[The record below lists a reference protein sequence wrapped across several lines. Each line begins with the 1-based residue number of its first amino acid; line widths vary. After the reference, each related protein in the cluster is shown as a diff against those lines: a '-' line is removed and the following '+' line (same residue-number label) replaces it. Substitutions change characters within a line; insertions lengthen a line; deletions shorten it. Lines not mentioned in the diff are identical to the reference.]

1 MDSNAKIIWD
11 YLTSHGWSQEAV
23 AGILGNMEVETG
35 IEPNLH
41 EYGGGTGYGLVQ
53 WTPGTRL
60 INWAHQNGLDPSNIY
75 TQLKR
80 LEFEVENCHISSINP
95 YIDKLGVGNFRDFT
109 KLRKSPEEMAR
120 IFVINYERPSN
131 EGMKLEKRQ
140 AAARRWYDKFS
151 GGSSYVPST
160 SKSTDNI
167 QYYTVQAGD
176 SYWAISRKFG
186 LTVDQLLEMNN
197 FAANHIIHPGDR
209 LIVKKEVSRP
219 IPTPPSGES
228 IQYYTVQAGDSY
240 WGISRKFG
248 LTVDQLLEMNNF
260 AANHIIH
267 PGDRLIVGYSSEKEP
282 SPAPTPSTQTN
293 LEAVVNWFRS
303 RQGKVTYSMDNR
315 LGPNSYDCSS
325 AVFNALKAGGFV
337 SQDTWPG
344 TTETLFQMEGTLLIP
359 ISRAEAKF
367 GDIFVAGVKGQSLY
381 GGGHTGVFVA
391 PERIIH
397 CTSSYNGIVET
408 PLEGNYGYGLPLHC
422 YRLRGANNS
431 SPQPSPLPNSG
442 NEGTEHLVKS
452 YAETGR
458 FTANQV
464 VNIHN
469 SCSKSSAVA
478 AILNSGD
485 SVYYDSVY
493 ITNKYMYISYV
504 SYSGVRRYVPIC
516 TYINGVK
523 GSISGT
529 IG

>member
-197 FAANHIIHPGDR
+197 FD
-209 LIVKKEVSRP
+209 
-219 IPTPPSGES
+219 
-228 IQYYTVQAGDSY
+228 
-240 WGISRKFG
+240 
-248 LTVDQLLEMNNF
+248 
-260 AANHIIH
+260 ANHIIH

-337 SQDTWPG
+337 SQHTWPG
-344 TTETLFQMEGTLLIP
+344 TTETLFQMEGTLQIP